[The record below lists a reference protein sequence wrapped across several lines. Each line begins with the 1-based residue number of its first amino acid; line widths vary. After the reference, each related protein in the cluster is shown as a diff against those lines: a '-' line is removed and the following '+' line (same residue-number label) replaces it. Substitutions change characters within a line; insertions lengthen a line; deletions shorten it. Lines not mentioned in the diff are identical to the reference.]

1 MGILL
6 IAVERLMS
14 LTNVA
19 FVLSNGA

>member
-1 MGILL
+1 MGVLL